1 MGNMSGILIIITISI
16 TITITV
22 AITITITMLLCL
34 FLLFFCYYLFSDM
47 SCSKQNSKQ
56 IARIHG
62 AKGSG
67 NRNLLLYPYTLAM
80 TVLGGSRGL
89 NN

>member
-1 MGNMSGILIIITISI
+1 
-16 TITITV
+16 
-22 AITITITMLLCL
+22 
-34 FLLFFCYYLFSDM
+34 M

-56 IARIHG
+56 IARIYG